1 MLGRWALP
9 MLITTP
15 AANVLVNDTPL
26 PSRRPVAQAM
36 EGEVLEGLLQHLQ
49 MELQASYTYWSLA
62 IWFSQRDLNGFAAY
76 AKAESD
82 GERAHAALFADYLVG
97 RGQAIQL
104 MPLEQPRQEW
114 LNVEDVLVSVFAMEA
129 EVTTSLQQ
137 LYGLAERCA
146 DFRTSVFL
154 DPLIKGQVDA
164 ENEVGNLLGKVRLC
178 GTDMAALL
186 GVDQALQAGAQPPQL
201 A

>member
-1 MLGRWALP
+1 MGRWVLP
-9 MLITTP
+9 MPITIPT
-15 AANVLVNDTPL
+15 ANVLVNDTPL

-62 IWFSQRDLNGFAAY
+62 IWFSQRDLDGFAAY
-76 AKAESD
+76 AKGESD

-97 RGQAIQL
+97 RGQPIRL
-104 MPLEQPRQEW
+104 MPLEQPRQDW

-178 GTDMAALL
+178 GNDMAALL
-186 GVDQALQAGAQPPQL
+186 GVDQALQAGARPPQL